1 MPNWQRKGRSKF
13 CAFYPLA
20 PLHFNFYLCS
30 CLLSS
35 QMKKSKLLVE
45 PVFDFELLGLVSP
58 VKDYKMAWLINKEL
72 DLNLVKA
79 KDLELEFISSARIEI
94 SQYFL
99 SLPHGFIQLL
109 KNKAL
114 NSSQQLAYLIPEL
127 KTMDYFLLVQD
138 ETEQTSIHTFAEHLS
153 KNQFIQSVVRIDIS
167 KLKSKENLLTY

>member
-1 MPNWQRKGRSKF
+1 
-13 CAFYPLA
+13 
-20 PLHFNFYLCS
+20 
-30 CLLSS
+30 
-35 QMKKSKLLVE
+35 MKKAKLLVE
-45 PVFDFELLGLVSP
+45 PTFDFELLGLVSP
-58 VKDYKMAWLINKEL
+58 IREYRMAWLINQEM

-79 KDLELEFISSARIEI
+79 DDLELEFLNASKLEI

-127 KTMDYFLLVQD
+127 KNLDYFLLVQD
-138 ETEQTSIHTFAEHLS
+138 ETEQVQLSAFIDQLS
-153 KNQFIQSVVRIDIS
+153 KNSLIQSIVRIDIS